1 MPEEKRVLILE
12 PDPTDAEVIVMQLRK
27 TGLPLNSRRVGTR
40 DMFERVLE
48 EYRPDLVIANGA
60 VPRLDISALIRRH
73 RQEHPRIQWLVVSSA
88 GSEEVAVEA
97 LKAGAADYVA
107 RKNISRLGPAVRT
120 IFENSP
126 PVAGPHEAAAEAPDL
141 PEPPDVPEAPDAA
154 HLPDAPGIPRVPE
167 AAPAS
172 VTRAGADPHT
182 AADFFRNAV
191 ESASDLVA
199 VLDLEGKRLYN
210 NPSYADLLD
219 EPDTLEGTSSFV
231 DVHPDDREE
240 VRSVFRETVASG
252 VGQRLEYR
260 LVDREGNI
268 RYIES
273 QGSVV
278 RDAAGKPAMVV
289 IISRDVSRRRLAGEV
304 MRQVQE
310 EIARSRGDEFFPGC
324 VRALA
329 EALGVR
335 YALVSECT
343 DRRRERVRALA
354 YWAAGGPAPVF
365 EYDVA
370 GTTCER
376 VVREGK
382 TTYIAADVQQLFP
395 EEEALRAMDAVA
407 YLGTPLIDAEGGVI
421 GHIFIMHDS
430 PIANPDVARSVLT
443 VAAARAAA
451 ELEHRLALR
460 VVSESE
466 SLLHALLE
474 EMTAGVILTDMED
487 VITYVNRPMSELSGF
502 AAPEMLGRLSS
513 TLLIPEEDR
522 LLLYER
528 NERRRSGAAEQ
539 YEATLKRKD
548 GTLFRA
554 TIEATPHRN
563 ARGEVTGTLA
573 LIFPAVG
580 HEVRAEEAPSAGTG
594 LLEQAQDAV
603 FVCDPEDRI
612 LFWNNAATALYGW
625 AADEV
630 RGKCSAEVLHTE
642 QIHRL
647 GGAAHTTLVEGYW
660 SGELRQRR
668 KDGTMVL
675 VDSRWTLIRD
685 AEGHAKSVLVIST
698 DITGKRELEVYEL
711 RAQHM
716 QGIASLASALAAD
729 LDGMLTPVMLAV
741 PAVASKADDDPS
753 RQAVA
758 IIATNARR
766 GMETANQVL
775 ALAENAGSGK
785 GLLDPSE
792 MLAETS
798 RSVQAALPES
808 IQLETSFP
816 DGLWAIPG
824 TAAQIQ
830 QILTNICT
838 NAREAMPDGGV
849 MRIDAENALIE
860 AQSVGTIPHALPG
873 KYLVITVSDTGKGI
887 PGEILGKVFE
897 PFFTTKPA
905 GRTTG
910 LGLSTAAAIARNHRG
925 FINIFSEVGRG
936 TNVKVYLP
944 AEENAGPGTEAD
956 LFLGKGKRVIVAQ
969 PQASLRDILKKILTA
984 HGYNAVTVRDGSE
997 AIALCRRPGAGIAAA
1012 ILDLEIPFM
1021 DGPAVARILRS
1032 INPDVKIIITGG
1044 RPGETTEGADA
1055 LLPTPFS
1062 TQNVLGALHDV
1073 IEINR

>member
-1 MPEEKRVLILE
+1 
-12 PDPTDAEVIVMQLRK
+12 MQLRK

-40 DMFERVLE
+40 DVFDRVLE
-48 EYRPDLVIANGA
+48 EYRPDLVIANSSI
-60 VPRLDISALIRRH
+60 PRLDIGALIRKYR
-73 RQEHPRIQWLVVSSA
+73 RENPAVRWLVISSA
-88 GSEEVAVEA
+88 GSEELAVES

-107 RKNISRLGPAVRT
+107 RKNIARLGPAVRAILET
-120 IFENSP
+120 LP
-126 PVAGPHEAAAEAPDL
+126 PAEAPE
-141 PEPPDVPEAPDAA
+141 EPAPA
-154 HLPDAPGIPRVPE
+154 E
-167 AAPAS
+167 AAPAPPEPAPPPS
-172 VTRAGADPHT
+172 LQPATTPDY
-182 AADFFRNAV
+182 AAPPPPPGGDFFRQAV
-191 ESASDLVA
+191 ESASDLIA
-199 VLDLEGKRLYN
+199 VLDLEGRRLYN
-210 NPSYADLLD
+210 NPAYAVLLD

-240 VRSVFRETVASG
+240 VHNVFRETVATG

-260 LVDREGNI
+260 LVDKDGNI

-278 RDAAGKPAMVV
+278 RDADGKAAMVV
-289 IISRDVSRRRLAGEV
+289 IISRDISRRRLAGEV

-310 EIARSRGDEFFPGC
+310 EIARNRGEEFFPGC

-329 EALGVR
+329 ETLNVR

-354 YWAAGGPAPVF
+354 YWAAGGPAPLF

-376 VVREGK
+376 VIREGK
-382 TTYIAADVQQLFP
+382 TTYIASDVQTLFP
-395 EEEALRAMDAVA
+395 DEEALRAMDAVA
-407 YLGTPLIDAEGGVI
+407 YLGTPLIDAEGAVI
-421 GHIFIMHDS
+421 GHLFIMHDS
-430 PIANPDVARSVLT
+430 PIPNPDLARSVLT

-451 ELEHRLALR
+451 ELEHRLAVQ

-466 SLLHALLE
+466 ALFHALFE
-474 EMTAGVILTDMED
+474 EMSAGVILTDMED
-487 VITYVNRPMSELSGF
+487 VITYVNAPMSAMSGF
-502 AAPEMLGRLSS
+502 TVSEMVGRLSS

-528 NERRRSGAAEQ
+528 NERRRSGMGER
-539 YEATLKRKD
+539 YDATLKRKD

-554 TIEATPHRN
+554 TIEASPHRN
-563 ARGEVTGTLA
+563 VRGEVTGTLA
-573 LIFPAVG
+573 LIELAGGSEGRASETPA
-580 HEVRAEEAPSAGTG
+580 ADTG

-612 LFWNNAATALYGW
+612 LFWNNAASALYGW

-630 RGKCSAEVLHTE
+630 RGKVSAELLHTE

-647 GGAAHTTLVEGYW
+647 GGAAHTTLIEGYW
-660 SGELRQRR
+660 AGELRQKR
-668 KDGTMVL
+668 KDGTTVL

-685 AEGHAKSVLVIST
+685 AEGRAKSVLVIST

-711 RAQHM
+711 RARHM
-716 QGIASLASALAAD
+716 QGIASLASALASD
-729 LDGMLTPVMLAV
+729 LDTMLTPVMLAV
-741 PAVASKADDDPS
+741 PSVAVKSDDEPS

-758 IIATNARR
+758 VIATNARR

-785 GLLDPSE
+785 GLLDPTE
-792 MLAETS
+792 LLAETV
-798 RSVQAALPES
+798 RSVQGGLPAS
-808 IQLETSFP
+808 IQLETSIP
-816 DGLWAIPG
+816 EGLWGIPG

-830 QILTNICT
+830 QVLTNICA

-849 MRIDAENALIE
+849 IRIDAENTLIE
-860 AQSVGTIPHALPG
+860 AQSVGSIPHALPG
-873 KYLVITVSDTGKGI
+873 KYLVITIGDTGVGI
-887 PGEILGKVFE
+887 PPEILGKVFE

-944 AEENAGPGTEAD
+944 AEESAGQGAEAD
-956 LFLGKGKRVIVAQ
+956 LYLGRGKRVIVAQ
-969 PQASLRDILKKILTA
+969 PQASLRDILKKILVA
-984 HGYNAVTVRDGSE
+984 HGYDAVTVRDGSE
-997 AIALCRRPGAGIAAA
+997 AIALCRRPRAGVEAA
-1012 ILDLEIPFM
+1012 ILDVDLPFM
-1021 DGPAVARILRS
+1021 EGPAVARILKS
-1032 INPDVKIIITGG
+1032 INPELKIILTGEIQ
-1044 RPGETTEGADA
+1044 GETPESASA
-1055 LLPTPFS
+1055 VLRKPFS
-1062 TQNVLGALHDV
+1062 TQKILAALHDV
-1073 IEINR
+1073 TNVKRES

>member
-27 TGLPLNSRRVGTR
+27 AGLPLNSRRVGTR
-40 DMFERVLE
+40 DMFDRVLE
-48 EYRPDLVIANGA
+48 EYRPDLVIVNSA
-60 VPRLDISALIRRH
+60 VPRLNIPALIRKQ
-73 RQEHPRIQWLVVSSA
+73 RQENPRVRWLVVSAA
-88 GSEEVAVEA
+88 GSEEAAVEA
-97 LKAGAADYVA
+97 LKAGAADYIP
-107 RKNISRLGPAVRT
+107 RKNIARLAPAVKA
-120 IFENSP
+120 ILESAP
-126 PVAGPHEAAAEAPDL
+126 PADAETAEPAA
-141 PEPPDVPEAPDAA
+141 PEPAAPEPAAPESAAPEPAMPEPAPVPEPAGEP
-154 HLPDAPGIPRVPE
+154 PSP
-167 AAPAS
+167 APAPPG
-172 VTRAGADPHT
+172 AGS
-182 AADFFRNAV
+182 DFFRQAV
-191 ESASDLVA
+191 ESASDLIA
-199 VLDLEGKRLYN
+199 VLDLEGRRIYN
-210 NPSYADLLD
+210 NPAYAGLLED
-219 EPDTLEGTSSFV
+219 PDTLEGTSSFV
-231 DVHPDDREE
+231 DVHPDDRED
-240 VRSVFRETVASG
+240 VRNVFRDTVATG

-260 LVDREGNI
+260 LVDRDGNI

-278 RDAAGKPAMVV
+278 RDAGGNPAMVV
-289 IISRDVSRRRLAGEV
+289 IISRDISRRRLAGEV

-310 EIARSRGDEFFPGC
+310 EIARSRGEEFFPGC

-382 TTYIAADVQQLFP
+382 TTYFAADVQQLFP
-395 EEEALRAMDAVA
+395 DEEALRAMDAVA
-407 YLGTPLIDAEGGVI
+407 YLGTPLIDADGGVI
-421 GHIFIMHDS
+421 GHIFIMHDG

-443 VAAARAAA
+443 VAAARASA

-460 VVSESE
+460 GVGDSQA
-466 SLLHALLE
+466 LFHALLE

-487 VITYVNRPMSELSGF
+487 VITYVNGAMSAMSGF
-502 AAPEMLGRLSS
+502 AAAEMIGRLSS

-528 NERRRSGAAEQ
+528 NERRRTGVAER
-539 YEATLKRKD
+539 YESTLKRKD
-548 GTLFRA
+548 GTVFRA
-554 TIEATPHRN
+554 LIEANPHRN
-563 ARGEVTGTLA
+563 ERGEITGTLA
-573 LIFPAVG
+573 LIAQ
-580 HEVRAEEAPSAGTG
+580 AEAGAAAAEAPASGAG

-625 AADEV
+625 TADEV
-630 RGKCSAEVLHTE
+630 RGKLSSEILHTE

-647 GGAAHTTLVEGYW
+647 GGAAHTTLIEGYW
-660 SGELRQRR
+660 AGELRQRR

-685 AEGHAKSVLVIST
+685 SEGRAKSVLVIST

-711 RAQHM
+711 RARHM
-716 QGIASLASALAAD
+716 QGIASLASAIASD
-729 LDGMLTPVMLAV
+729 LDTMLTPVMLAV

-766 GMETANQVL
+766 GMDTANQVL
-775 ALAENAGSGK
+775 GLAENAGSGK
-785 GLLDPSE
+785 GLLDPAE
-792 MLAETS
+792 LLAETA
-798 RSVQAALPES
+798 RSVQAGLPES
-808 IQLETSFP
+808 IRLETSLP
-816 DGLWAIPG
+816 AGLWAIPG
-824 TAAQIQ
+824 TAVQIG

-849 MRIDAENALIE
+849 MRIDAENTLIE

-873 KYLVITVSDTGKGI
+873 KYLVITIGDTGRGI
-887 PGEILGKVFE
+887 PAEILGKVFE
-897 PFFTTKPA
+897 PFFTTKPS

-944 AEENAGPGTEAD
+944 AEENEGPGAEAD
-956 LFLGKGKRVIVAQ
+956 LYLGKGKRVIVAQ
-969 PQASLRDILKKILTA
+969 PQASLRDILRKILVA
-984 HGYNAVTVRDGSE
+984 HGYDAVTVRDGSE

-1012 ILDLEIPFM
+1012 ILDVDIPFM
-1021 DGPAVARILRS
+1021 DGPAVARVLRT
-1032 INPDVKIIITGG
+1032 INPDLRIIITGG
-1044 RPGETTEGADA
+1044 TPGDVPEGAA
-1055 LLPTPFS
+1055 AVLQKPFS
-1062 TQNVLGALHDV
+1062 TQRILAALHDV
-1073 IEINR
+1073 TNVK

>member
-1 MPEEKRVLILE
+1 MSEEKRVLILE
-12 PDPTDAEVIVMQLRK
+12 SDPTDAEIIVMQLRK

-40 DMFERVLE
+40 DMIDRILE
-48 EYRPDLVIANGA
+48 EYRPDLVIANTA
-60 VPRLDISALIRRH
+60 VPRLDVPALIRKH
-73 RQEHPRIQWLVVSSA
+73 REENPSTRWLVVSAA
-88 GSEEVAVEA
+88 GSEELAVEC

-107 RKNISRLGPAVRT
+107 RKNIVRLGPAAKA
-120 IFENSP
+120 ILEASP
-126 PVAGPHEAAAEAPDL
+126 PTVEIPGAAPSRD
-141 PEPPDVPEAPDAA
+141 
-154 HLPDAPGIPRVPE
+154 GE
-167 AAPAS
+167 AAPEPAPGPEPAPAS
-172 VTRAGADPHT
+172 APAPPSTPPPPGANE
-182 AADFFRNAV
+182 FFRQAV
-191 ESASDLVA
+191 ESAHDLIA
-199 VLDLEGKRLYN
+199 VLDLEGRRLYN

-240 VRSVFRETVASG
+240 VRNVFRDTVASG

-260 LVDREGNI
+260 LVDKDGNI

-278 RDAAGKPAMVV
+278 RDDAGKPAMVV
-289 IISRDVSRRRLAGEV
+289 IISRDISRRRLAGEV

-310 EIARSRGDEFFPGC
+310 EIARNRGDEFFPGV

-407 YLGTPLIDAEGGVI
+407 YLGTPLIDSGGTVI
-421 GHIFIMHDS
+421 GHLFIMHDG
-430 PIANPDVARSVLT
+430 PIPSPDVGRSVLT

-466 SLLHALLE
+466 ALLHGLLE
-474 EMTAGVILTDMED
+474 EMSAGVILTDMED
-487 VITYVNRPMSELSGF
+487 VITYVNTPMSALSGF
-502 AAPEMLGRLSS
+502 AAHEMIGRLSS
-513 TLLIPEEDR
+513 TLLIPEEER
-522 LLLYER
+522 LMLYER
-528 NERRRSGAAEQ
+528 NERRRSGVAEE

-554 TIEATPHRN
+554 TIEASPHRN
-563 ARGEVTGTLA
+563 VRGEVTGTLA
-573 LIFPAVG
+573 LIFPSEAAG
-580 HEVRAEEAPSAGTG
+580 GRAPEAPSAGAG

-612 LFWNNAATALYGW
+612 LFWNNAATTLYGW
-625 AADEV
+625 TADEV
-630 RGKCSAEVLHTE
+630 RGKLSSEILHTE

-647 GGAAHTTLVEGYW
+647 GGAAHTTLIEGYW
-660 SGELRQRR
+660 AGELRQRR

-685 AEGHAKSVLVIST
+685 AEGRAKSVLVIST

-711 RAQHM
+711 RARHM
-716 QGIASLASALAAD
+716 QGIASLASAIASD
-729 LDGMLTPVMLAV
+729 LDAMLTPVMLAV
-741 PAVASKADDDPS
+741 PAVASKADDDSS

-766 GMETANQVL
+766 GMDTANQVL

-785 GLLDPSE
+785 GLLDPAE
-792 MLAETS
+792 MLAETA
-798 RSVQAALPES
+798 RSVQAGLPES
-808 IQLETSFP
+808 ITLETSFP
-816 DGLWAIPG
+816 RDLWAIPG

-849 MRIDAENALIE
+849 MRMHAENTLIE
-860 AQSVGTIPHALPG
+860 AQSIGTIPHALPG
-873 KYLVITVSDTGKGI
+873 KYLVVTISDTGSGI
-887 PGEILGKVFE
+887 PPEMLEKVFE

-944 AEENAGPGTEAD
+944 AEENAGPTPEAD
-956 LFLGKGKRVIVAQ
+956 LYLGKGKRVIVAQ
-969 PQASLRDILKKILTA
+969 PQASLRDILKKILIA
-984 HGYNAVTVRDGSE
+984 HGYDAVTVRDGSE

-1012 ILDLEIPFM
+1012 ILDVDIPFM
-1021 DGPAVARILRS
+1021 DGPAVARVLKS
-1032 INPDVKIIITGG
+1032 INPDLRIIVTGSS
-1044 RPGETTEGADA
+1044 PGEAPEGTSAV
-1055 LLPTPFS
+1055 LQKPFS
-1062 TQNVLGALHDV
+1062 TQRILAALHEV
-1073 IEINR
+1073 TNVNT